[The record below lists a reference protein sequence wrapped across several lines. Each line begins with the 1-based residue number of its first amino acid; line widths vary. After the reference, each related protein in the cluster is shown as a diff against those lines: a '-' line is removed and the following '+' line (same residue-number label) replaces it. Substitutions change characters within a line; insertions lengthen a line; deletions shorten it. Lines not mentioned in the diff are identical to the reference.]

1 MSVEVRKVDRVSI
14 AVRSLDRA
22 RAFFERH
29 FGAEFGPVEDVVVD
43 GYRYVP
49 FTLAGFTLE
58 LLEPYDPKSPVAR
71 FLDKRGE
78 GLYQLSL
85 TVDDTDAAAA
95 TLRAEGL
102 RVIGPRTYAEDVVLE
117 GCRWKE
123 AFVHPK
129 DAHGVLIF
137 FGERTPVLST
147 SRPPTGSR

>member
-1 MSVEVRKVDRVSI
+1 V
-14 AVRSLDRA
+14 A
-22 RAFFERH
+22 
-29 FGAEFGPVEDVVVD
+29 VD
-43 GYRYVP
+43 GYRYAP

-71 FLDKRGE
+71 FLERRGE
-78 GLYQLSL
+78 GLYQISF
-85 TVDDTDAAAA
+85 TVDDVDAAAT

-102 RVIGPRTYAEDVVLE
+102 TILGPRTYDEDVVLE

-137 FGERTPVLST
+137 LGNRTPVSK
-147 SRPPTGSR
+147 PA

>member
-1 MSVEVRKVDRVSI
+1 MSVPVRKVDRIAI
-14 AVRSLDRA
+14 AVRSLPEA
-22 RAFFERH
+22 QAFFERH
-29 FGAEFGPVEDVVVD
+29 FGGKFGPVEDVAVD
-43 GYRYVP
+43 RYRYAP

-71 FLDKRGE
+71 FLERRGE
-78 GLYQLSL
+78 GLYQISF
-85 TVDDTDAAAA
+85 TVDDVDAAAT

-102 RVIGPRTYAEDVVLE
+102 TILGPRTYDEDVVLE

-137 FGERTPVLST
+137 LGNRTPVSK
-147 SRPPTGSR
+147 PA

>member
-1 MSVEVRKVDRVSI
+1 MSVPVRSVDRVAI

-29 FGAEFGPVEDVVVD
+29 FGAEFGPVEDVAVD

-49 FTLAGFTLE
+49 FRIAGFTLE
-58 LLEPYDPKSPVAR
+58 LLEPYTSDSPITR
-71 FLDKRGE
+71 FLDRRGE
-78 GLYQLSL
+78 GVYQISFM
-85 TVDDTDAAAA
+85 VDDVDAAAA

-102 RVIGPRTYAEDVVLE
+102 TVLGPRTYDTDVVLE

-129 DAHGVLIF
+129 DAHGVLLF
-137 FGERTPVLST
+137 LGKRTPVVQT
-147 SRPPTGSR
+147 T

>member
-1 MSVEVRKVDRVSI
+1 VSVAVRKVDRVSI

-29 FGAEFGPVEDVVVD
+29 FGAEFGPVEDVRVD

-49 FTLAGFTLE
+49 FTIAGFTLE
-58 LLEPYDPKSPVAR
+58 LLEPYDAKSPIAR
-71 FLDKRGE
+71 FLDRRGE
-78 GLYQLSL
+78 GIYQLSF
-85 TVDDTDAAAA
+85 TVDGVPAAAA

-102 RVIGPRTYAEDVVLE
+102 SVIGPRTYDEDVVLE
-117 GCRWKE
+117 GCRWTE

-137 FGERTPVLST
+137 LGHRTPVTAEST
-147 SRPPTGSR
+147 

>member
-1 MSVEVRKVDRVSI
+1 MSVPVRSVDRVAI
-14 AVRSLDRA
+14 AVRSLERA

-29 FGAEFGPVEDVVVD
+29 FGAEFGPVEDVAVD

-49 FTLAGFTLE
+49 FRIAGFTLE
-58 LLEPYDPKSPVAR
+58 LLEPYTADSPVAR
-71 FLDKRGE
+71 FLERRGE
-78 GLYQLSL
+78 GVYQISFM
-85 TVDDTDAAAA
+85 VDDVDAAAA

-102 RVIGPRTYAEDVVLE
+102 SVLGPRTYEPDVVLE

-137 FGERTPVLST
+137 LGKRTPVT
-147 SRPPTGSR
+147 EAT